1 MAEETEGEYKTDDCG
16 DEQWTFY
23 KFATTKGYVTVRWYG
38 FSNGYYSVGVDFK
51 EVEDK

>member
-1 MAEETEGEYKTDDCG
+1 MAEETEGEYKTTDWG

-23 KFATTKGYVTVRWYG
+23 KFASAKGYVTVRWYG
-38 FSNGYYSVGVDFK
+38 ESNGYYSTSVYFE